1 MCCFVQSDAIYI
13 YIILSHTITGK
24 HLNMHKQIT
33 LHRLEKSVHN
43 NLLNSKQGL
52 TYTVKTVVF
61 LKFIVN
67 AIF

>member
-1 MCCFVQSDAIYI
+1 
-13 YIILSHTITGK
+13 
-24 HLNMHKQIT
+24 MHKQIT

-67 AIF
+67 AIFWGTEFQSRNYFRN